1 MFRLLNYEIYSKD
14 WAQIYSNSMT
24 RIICAFSPFKKE
36 RIKETKHSNPNLSQ
50 SSETGELWTTDRGK
64 LWRYDFNRVN
74 YYLYSFV
81 SFIRFCWNG
90 GQSLIQDTYSET
102 TFLLCIRCRFNGSV
116 RRLHKL
122 IWLRFSIEW
131 TINLF
136 KTLIQDSFI
145 HDTYPGH
152 LLNRFKLPRQTSVH

>member
-90 GQSLIQDTYSET
+90 GQSLIQDTYSGHIFRNYILALYSLSFQWIGKAIT
-102 TFLLCIRCRFNGSV
+102 QTDLITFLYWV
-116 RRLHKL
+116 DYKL
-122 IWLRFSIEW
+122 I
-131 TINLF
+131 
-136 KTLIQDSFI
+136 Q
-145 HDTYPGH
+145 DTYPGLFYPWH
-152 LLNRFKLPRQTSVH
+152 LSRTLIKSI